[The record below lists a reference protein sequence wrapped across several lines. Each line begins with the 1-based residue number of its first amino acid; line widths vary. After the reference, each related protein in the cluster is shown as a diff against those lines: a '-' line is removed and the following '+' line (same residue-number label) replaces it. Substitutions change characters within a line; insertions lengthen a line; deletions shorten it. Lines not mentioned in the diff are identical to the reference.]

1 MSRSAGQWCARPDLP
16 GDHYV
21 DANIYTSQEIFDQEL
36 RDIFAKTWKFACHE
50 SEIPAPGD
58 YRALN
63 HAGIPIFV
71 IRGDDGSV
79 RAFYNACPHRGA
91 KLVTEVRGNARRLTC
106 FFHLW
111 SFDDRG
117 QCIEI
122 TRAEGYEQAG
132 VCKSA
137 NGLRRVRCHE
147 KFGLIFI
154 NLDDDAPDFD
164 TDVGD
169 VMDCLEDVMAVK
181 PLEVFHYH
189 EVLMQANWK
198 QWHETNM
205 ELYHEWGHVVNR
217 STAIMADGYHDRR
230 WIIHPNGHG
239 TLDPMTVSYDNY
251 KGWESRDE
259 CLLPGLR
266 PGELRLVDLFP
277 NTTILVRA
285 TAIRIDTTI
294 PIAPGVTLLEQRGL
308 GVLGESEHDR
318 ALRVRHHNEIWG
330 PLGRNLAEDVVFV
343 EAVSET
349 HRRGA
354 SRWGQFARHENL
366 RAQDDEIMR
375 AYYRVWGRH
384 MQREASNPL
393 AGQTLE
399 ENAK

>member
-1 MSRSAGQWCARPDLP
+1 
-16 GDHYV
+16 
-21 DANIYTSQEIFDQEL
+21 
-36 RDIFAKTWKFACHE
+36 
-50 SEIPAPGD
+50 
-58 YRALN
+58 
-63 HAGIPIFV
+63 
-71 IRGDDGSV
+71 
-79 RAFYNACPHRGA
+79 
-91 KLVTEVRGNARRLTC
+91 
-106 FFHLW
+106 
-111 SFDDRG
+111 
-117 QCIEI
+117 
-122 TRAEGYEQAG
+122 
-132 VCKSA
+132 
-137 NGLRRVRCHE
+137 
-147 KFGLIFI
+147 
-154 NLDDDAPDFD
+154 
-164 TDVGD
+164 
-169 VMDCLEDVMAVK
+169 
-181 PLEVFHYH
+181 
-189 EVLMQANWK
+189 MQANWK

-393 AGQTLE
+393 AGRALE
-399 ENAK
+399 ENTK